1 MQIPAL
7 FGHQAFA
14 VNYVYEAVE
23 ERRDLQKLL
32 QRPEWSAAIPEAAR
46 THHWTHLVIRKDYVH
61 PVQIPLEQIFE
72 NQLYGVF
79 RFP

>member
-23 ERRDLQKLL
+23 ERRELQHLL
-32 QRPEWSAAIPEAAR
+32 TQPEWSDAILDAAR
-46 THHWTHLVIRKDYVH
+46 AYHWTHLVIHKDYDH
-61 PVQIPLEQIFE
+61 PTRIPLERLFE
-72 NQLYGVF
+72 NEMYAVF
-79 RFP
+79 SFP

>member
-14 VNYVYEAVE
+14 VNYAHESVE
-23 ERRDLQKLL
+23 ERRTLQDLLRQ
-32 QRPEWSAAIPEAAR
+32 PNWSDAIVDAAR
-46 THHWTHLVIRKDYVH
+46 THRWTHLLVRKDYVH
-61 PVQIPLEQIFE
+61 PAPIPLEQLFG
-72 NQLYGVF
+72 NDFYAVY